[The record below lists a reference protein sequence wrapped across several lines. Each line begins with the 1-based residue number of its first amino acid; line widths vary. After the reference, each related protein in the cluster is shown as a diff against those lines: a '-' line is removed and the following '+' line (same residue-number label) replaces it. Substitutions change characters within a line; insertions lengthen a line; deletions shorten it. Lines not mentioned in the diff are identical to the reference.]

1 MEDQELL
8 EVLEKAYAK
17 GVPLDYIRTVTS
29 DEQYKAAEEFFL
41 KKRLYRRI
49 VGRSSFGFRIRIGSK
64 YYGISFFSSKQ

>member
-41 KKRLYRRI
+41 KKKTLQENRRKK
-49 VGRSSFGFRIRIGSK
+49 FFRFQNQDWFQILRNL
-64 YYGISFFSSKQ
+64 FLLQ

>member
-41 KKRLYRRI
+41 KKKTLYN
-49 VGRSSFGFRIRIGSK
+49 F
-64 YYGISFFSSKQ
+64 YLLTQPYP

>member
-41 KKRLYRRI
+41 KKKDSTLI
-49 VGRSSFGFRIRIGSK
+49 FLNNL
-64 YYGISFFSSKQ
+64 